1 MPEVHVAEEIPEE
14 YHVAVLLQKGRG
26 SERQDMNVK
35 VTQCVLNL
43 DACKIQLSVT
53 KDVSK
58 CSLEIHIGL
67 I

>member
-1 MPEVHVAEEIPEE
+1 MGA
-14 YHVAVLLQKGRG
+14 LLQRGRG

-35 VTQCVLNL
+35 VTWCVLNL
-43 DACKIQLSVT
+43 DSRKIQLSVT

-58 CSLEIHIGL
+58 CSLEIHAGL